1 MMTGHGRPGRR
12 TSLAGAAFVRAAASL
27 AVILATAVPPTTVA
41 LLAFSAP
48 AHAEDAPGPS
58 VRLFDRLCYSTMPD
72 IAAVEAQADAS
83 WQPVTGADLDAYR
96 PSVPPEV
103 LKAWRLDPASG
114 GYAVAI
120 SKSPMDEQ
128 SKTDFPNYA
137 DATNFACSVVLP
149 ADKTPPTA
157 IGAGMQTLIERKPDA
172 TYEEGPWQV
181 SSWSG
186 GNEKLLVLLYH
197 YAPKAGTPGGLLS
210 MTVFQKP

>member
-1 MMTGHGRPGRR
+1 MRTRHGRPGRC
-12 TSLAGAAFVRAAASL
+12 TGLARAATL
-27 AVILATAVPPTTVA
+27 TAVTA
-41 LLAFSAP
+41 LLAASP
-48 AHAEDAPGPS
+48 AARAEDAAAGAPGPS

-103 LKAWRLDPASG
+103 LKAWRIDPASG

-128 SKTDFPNYA
+128 SKTDFPNYT
-137 DATNFACSVVLP
+137 DATNFACSIVLP
-149 ADKTPPTA
+149 ADKTPPA
-157 IGAGMQTLIERKPDA
+157 AVGDGMQKLIERKPDA

-186 GNEKLLVLLYH
+186 GNDKLLVLLYH

>member
-1 MMTGHGRPGRR
+1 MNTGNGRPGRHAG
-12 TSLAGAAFVRAAASL
+12 LASTARVSTLAAA
-27 AVILATAVPPTTVA
+27 AAA
-41 LLAFSAP
+41 LLALSLAARAQDATPGPGATP
-48 AHAEDAPGPS
+48 ASDTGPS

-83 WQPVTGADLDAYR
+83 WQPVKGADLDAYR
-96 PSVPPEV
+96 PSVSPEV